1 MSLSA
6 EESFFC
12 WEFDPLRPLES
23 GVAGTKVMED
33 REEVDRGRL
42 RVVVEGVVID
52 TVNVTSTKEM
62 LLRTSVNL

>member
-1 MSLSA
+1 
-6 EESFFC
+6 
-12 WEFDPLRPLES
+12 
-23 GVAGTKVMED
+23 MED

>member
-1 MSLSA
+1 
-6 EESFFC
+6 
-12 WEFDPLRPLES
+12 
-23 GVAGTKVMED
+23 MED
-33 REEVDRGRL
+33 REEVDLGRL